1 MKTADLLTHLK
12 NRLEDPDED
21 NFTAIS
27 KKGALDQAS
36 HVVAN
41 LLDWNYLG
49 RLVMSS
55 GSLTLTDGVISFIDA
70 FGAVPPMRN
79 GVKKVWVNALNGSSD
94 IKKYADFIS
103 HDESQSDNTYFFNQV
118 NTVSGSIPV
127 GTYQPVFWLKNES
140 INVKPYD
147 TGTTITVEYFREP
160 YKHFS
165 ISGKNI
171 ITVESA
177 DTIQVTGED
186 FSDLS
191 KGQLIDIAGTG
202 LADAGRYTIKSIAS
216 DTITVEEDIGV
227 DFTTSGGDCTIN
239 SVDDLGSNL
248 DSILL
253 DYAEHLLWVE
263 DNKPE
268 RGAPALQSALNQI
281 NTLNARV

>member
-1 MKTADLLTHLK
+1 MKTSDLLTHLG
-12 NRLEDPDED
+12 NRLEDSAED
-21 NFTAIS
+21 NFSSAS
-27 KKGALDQAS
+27 KKNALDQAS
-36 HVVAN
+36 HVAAN
-41 LLDWNYLG
+41 LLDWSFLG
-49 RLVMSS
+49 RLEVLTN
-55 GSLTLTDGVISFIDA
+55 SLTLTGGVVSFIDA
-70 FGAVPPMRN
+70 FGNVPPLRN
-79 GVKKVWVNALNGSSD
+79 GIKRVYVDALNASSN
-94 IKKYADFIS
+94 IKKYADSIS
-103 HDESQSDNTYFFNQV
+103 HDDESDSSYFTDQV
-118 NTVSGSIPV
+118 NTVSSSIPV

-147 TGTTITVEYFREP
+147 TGTTIKVEYYREP

-165 ISGKNI
+165 INSKNI
-171 ITVESA
+171 TTVSSA
-177 DTIQVTGED
+177 DTIQVSSED

-191 KGQLIDIAGTG
+191 VGQLIDIAGTG
-202 LADAGRYTIKSIAS
+202 LTDAGRYTIKSIS
-216 DTITVEEDIGV
+216 GDTITVEEDIGADV
-227 DFTTSGGDCTIN
+227 TTTGGDCTIN

>member
-1 MKTADLLTHLK
+1 MKTSDLLTHLG
-12 NRLEDPDED
+12 NRLEDSAED
-21 NFTAIS
+21 NFSSTS
-27 KKGALDQAS
+27 KKSALDQAS

-41 LLDWNYLG
+41 LLDWSFLG
-49 RLVMSS
+49 RLEVLTD
-55 GSLTLTDGVISFIDA
+55 SLTLVGGVVSFIDA
-70 FGAVPPMRN
+70 FGSVPPLRN
-79 GVKKVWVNALNGSSD
+79 GIKRVYVDALNGSSN
-94 IKKYADFIS
+94 IKKYADSIS
-103 HDESQSDNTYFFNQV
+103 HEDQSDNAYFTNQV
-118 NTVSGSIPV
+118 DTVSGSIPV

-147 TGTTITVEYFREP
+147 TGTTIRVEYFREP

-171 ITVESA
+171 TTVASA
-177 DTIQVTGED
+177 NTVQVVGED

-191 KGQLIDIAGTG
+191 KGQLIDIAGTD
-202 LADAGRYTIKSIAS
+202 LTDAGRYTIASISS
-216 DTITVEEDIGV
+216 DTITVDEDIGADV
-227 DFTTSGGDCTIN
+227 ATSGGDCTIN